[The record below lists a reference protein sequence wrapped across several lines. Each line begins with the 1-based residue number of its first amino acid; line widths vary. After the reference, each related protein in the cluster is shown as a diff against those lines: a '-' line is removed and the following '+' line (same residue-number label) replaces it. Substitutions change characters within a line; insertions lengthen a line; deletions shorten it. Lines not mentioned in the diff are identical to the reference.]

1 MQYFGTSRHQNGQT
15 KAVSGTSAVFT
26 NAIGPYVTKFCISA
40 TVDICFRQGPLT
52 GPALVALVTDTPV
65 YAGQSY
71 YYTCRSGESVAII
84 ARDGASTG
92 TAYMQEAV

>member
-15 KAVSGTSAVFT
+15 KAVTGASAIFT
-26 NAIGPYVTKFCISA
+26 NAMSAHVTRFCLSA
-40 TVDICFRQGPLT
+40 TVDICFRQGPAT

-65 YAGQSY
+65 YASQPLY
-71 YYTCRSGESVAII
+71 FTCNPGESVAVI

-92 TAYMQEAV
+92 TAYLQEAV

>member
-1 MQYFGTSRHQNGQT
+1 MQYYGTARHQNGQT
-15 KAVSGTSAVFT
+15 KAVSGTSAIFT
-26 NAIGPYVTKFCISA
+26 NAMGAHVSRFCLSA
-40 TVDICFRQGPLT
+40 TVDICFRQGPAT

-71 YYTCRSGESVAII
+71 YFSCNQGESVAVI

-92 TAYMQEAV
+92 TAYLQEAV